1 MAKEKKQEKTEPGKP
16 TVMSTQTIKK
26 LVAGFKQGL
35 SVRECA
41 AFADVSKTTI
51 YDFLSENTEFKDKV
65 KTLQLTPK
73 MLAKLVIVAAI
84 QAGDVQISMWYLE
97 REFRKQTERERA
109 RLLRQQRKTLEM
121 TNKVEALP
129 DAIVDVAGHWARV
142 DKYFRGEYIEPKKQ
156 DGEPKQ

>member
-1 MAKEKKQEKTEPGKP
+1 MTRRKQDKKTDPGK
-16 TVMSTQTIKK
+16 TVINTETIKK
-26 LVAGFKQGL
+26 LIEGFGKGL

-41 AFADVSKTTI
+41 GYANIGKTTL
-51 YDFLSENTEFKDKV
+51 YNYLSENTEFKDKV
-65 KTLQLTPK
+65 KTLQLNPK

-97 REFRKQTERERA
+97 RQFKKRTERERA
-109 RLLRQQRKTLEM
+109 ALLRQQRKTLEM

-142 DKYFRGEYIEPKKQ
+142 DKYFRGEYTEPKKQ
-156 DGEPKQ
+156 EREIS